1 MQCDLAGDAARLT
14 DPPGPLGCPEGMFGL
29 GGEGILCGLYDMTL
43 NWRLIGECKKYF
55 GYDGW

>member
-1 MQCDLAGDAARLT
+1 MPCDLAGDAARLT

-43 NWRLIGECKKYF
+43 NWRLIGECKK
-55 GYDGW
+55 